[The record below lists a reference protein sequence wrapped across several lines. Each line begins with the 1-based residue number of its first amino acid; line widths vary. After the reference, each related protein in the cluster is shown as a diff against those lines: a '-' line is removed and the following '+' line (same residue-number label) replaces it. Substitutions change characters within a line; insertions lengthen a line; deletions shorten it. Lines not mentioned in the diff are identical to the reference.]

1 MIYIIHYWSAH
12 TSFDF
17 CNLSWWQNSAAETT
31 IFTKI
36 LHYTLSKLSLQYV
49 TTIWCNN
56 FSSQRVVCCHNR
68 MLSVFWSLRFVFCIT
83 LCNGWT
89 MNLIV
94 GSLIHHLRLWKGNW
108 VNFTLA
114 KTPGTVTSNK
124 EKKSANSR
132 KQMHF
137 IWFHF
142 PFRTLLKWQ
151 KGFFNP
157 VIPNQILAQWMD
169 IFRIPHPVQIFNLK
183 SCPILLWNPNPSF
196 QMDTL

>member
-1 MIYIIHYWSAH
+1 MAQNTCGLANLLLADCGSLSNLWYPVLSKDRFLRIIHYWSAH

-94 GSLIHHLRLWKGNW
+94 HRVLNSPLKIMKRELGELYFSKDFWDCYEWQG
-108 VNFTLA
+108 
-114 KTPGTVTSNK
+114 
-124 EKKSANSR
+124 KKIG
-132 KQMHF
+132 Q
-137 IWFHF
+137 
-142 PFRTLLKWQ
+142 
-151 KGFFNP
+151 
-157 VIPNQILAQWMD
+157 
-169 IFRIPHPVQIFNLK
+169 
-183 SCPILLWNPNPSF
+183 
-196 QMDTL
+196 